1 MDFGFLNLNLSKT
14 VYKKKKIN
22 MIKKIFKDN

>member
-14 VYKKKKIN
+14 VYKKKIN
-22 MIKKIFKDN
+22 MIKKFFKDN